1 MFAYLISASFA
12 FSFSARK
19 DLISAS
25 LALKCLLMATLS
37 AFRFL
42 MLPSAA
48 SNRPLTDTLSV
59 SKLPTLASV
68 ACNFSTVAYF
78 SSASLAV
85 NFSASRFLML
95 PSAASNRPLTDTLS
109 VSKLP
114 TLASVA
120 CNFSTVAYF
129 SSASLAVNFSA
140 SSFLMLASLASSR
153 PVIFA
158 LFVFNSPISASL
170 ADMRPLITTLSATN
184 SLIRARSASKSL
196 MVALSATTRCTSK
209 TCSLTSLTSPV
220 RADGEERLPLMV
232 AV

>member
-85 NFSASRFLML
+85 NFSAS
-95 PSAASNRPLTDTLS
+95 
-109 VSKLP
+109 
-114 TLASVA
+114 
-120 CNFSTVAYF
+120 
-129 SSASLAVNFSA
+129 
-140 SSFLMLASLASSR
+140 SFLMLASLASSR

-170 ADMRPLITTLSATN
+170 ADTRPLITALSATN
-184 SLIRARSASKSL
+184 SSIRARSTSKSL

-209 TCSLTSLTSPV
+209 TCSLTSSTSPV